1 VFCEDTRRTRRL
13 LSGSGIP
20 APRLVAMHQHNE
32 ASAAQYAV
40 RLAGEGR
47 SVAVVTDSG
56 MPVVSDPGQVVVRMA
71 VEAGVA
77 LEVVPGPSAGL
88 AALVVSGL
96 PAQRFCFE
104 GFLPRKGAER
114 RRRLEA
120 IGSEDRTVVLYEAPH
135 RVRRTLAELAAVC
148 GEDRPVAIGRELT
161 KVHEEIWRGT
171 LGEAVRWVEEVQ
183 PRGEWVLVVAGT
195 AGAKQ
200 G

>member
-1 VFCEDTRRTRRL
+1 
-13 LSGSGIP
+13 
-20 APRLVAMHQHNE
+20 
-32 ASAAQYAV
+32 
-40 RLAGEGR
+40 
-47 SVAVVTDSG
+47 
-56 MPVVSDPGQVVVRMA
+56 VVSDPGQVVVRMA